1 MKQNVVYAFRL
12 VAVVLVKEFTSI
24 VLGIDHFGQ
33 LFSQGVQL
41 LLVQQLYLVQVAMLL
56 EVSDLFLA

>member
-1 MKQNVVYAFRL
+1 MEQHVVDAVRL
-12 VAVVLVKEFTSI
+12 VGVVFVKEFTSL
-24 VLGIDHFGQ
+24 VFGIDHFGQ

-56 EVSDLFLA
+56 EVPDLFFA